1 LYRSAESMKIKILLS
16 WAFLLV
22 FIACKK
28 ENVND
33 DSIYGTW
40 IYQQVELL
48 SDENPKTLPLTGS
61 FVFQASDRSILAG
74 GTLYG
79 EKLACLAELPRV
91 GGDDENLQPFT
102 QAEKI
107 YFTESTT
114 VDNYNFRN
122 FFNGIYGYEIQ
133 GGLINYSSLTMSLNK
148 ENEMTIQLT
157 NTAAALVNSYS
168 TVSIKLVKQ

>member
-1 LYRSAESMKIKILLS
+1 MKILLT

-40 IYQQVELL
+40 TFQQVELL
-48 SDENPKTLPLTGS
+48 SDDNPKTLPLSGS

-79 EKLACLAELPRV
+79 EKLACVAELPRV
-91 GGDDENLQPFT
+91 GGDNENLQPFKEI
-102 QAEKI
+102 QKI
-107 YFTESTT
+107 YFTESTHK
-114 VDNYNFRN
+114 DNYNFRN
-122 FFNGIYGYEIQ
+122 FYNGIYGYEIQ
-133 GGLINYSSLTMSLNK
+133 GGLINYSSISMSVNK
-148 ENEMTIQLT
+148 DNEMTIELPNSAST
-157 NTAAALVNSYS
+157 LINSYS
-168 TVSIKLVKQ
+168 LISIKLKMK

>member
-1 LYRSAESMKIKILLS
+1 MKIKNLLT

-28 ENVND
+28 ESVNN

-40 IYQQVELL
+40 TYQQVELL

-91 GGDDENLQPFT
+91 GGDDENLQPFKQT
-102 QAEKI
+102 EKI

-114 VDNYNFRN
+114 EDNYNFRN
-122 FFNGIYGYEIQ
+122 FYNGIYGYEIQ
-133 GGLINYSSLTMSLNK
+133 GGLINYSSISMSLNK
-148 ENEMTIQLT
+148 DNEMTIELP
-157 NTAAALVNSYS
+157 NPASSLINSYS
-168 TVSIKLVKQ
+168 LISIKLKKQ